1 MSDSHHYK
9 AKISWIGA
17 GNAEPFNYRSYDRT
31 HKVEIEGKP
40 LFTASA
46 DSAFLGDGSIH
57 NPEDMLVVALSSCHM
72 LSYLSICARAGIT
85 VLSYTDEAEG
95 VMIMDRADTG
105 RFSDVLLKPF
115 VSLAPG
121 SDIEKARSFHE
132 MAHKVC
138 FIARSVNFP
147 VRCEPSFL

>member
-1 MSDSHHYK
+1 MSNTHHYA
-9 AKISWIGA
+9 AKITWHGRRD
-17 GNAEPFNYRSYDRT
+17 GLPFDYRSYDRT
-31 HKVEIEGKP
+31 HRVEIEGKP
-40 LFTASA
+40 AFIASA
-46 DSAFLGDGSIH
+46 DPTFLGDSSLY

-72 LSYLSICARAGIT
+72 LSYLAICARARVT

-95 VMIMDRADTG
+95 VMVMDQPDTG
-105 RFSDVLLKPF
+105 RFSDVLLKP
-115 VSLAPG
+115 VVELAPG
-121 SDIEKARSFHE
+121 SDVEKARSFHA